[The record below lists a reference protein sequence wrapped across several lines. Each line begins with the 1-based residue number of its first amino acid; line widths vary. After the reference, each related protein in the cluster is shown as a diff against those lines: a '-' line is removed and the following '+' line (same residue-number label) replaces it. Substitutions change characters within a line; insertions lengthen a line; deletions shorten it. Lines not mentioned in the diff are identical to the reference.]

1 MEEEKNG
8 NKIIKTNKIPNR
20 TFKKSQTLFNRQKSV
35 NHNNNQ
41 IKYEK
46 IIPKQRIIKSR
57 EKEIKKEGNIFPI
70 IKRNSLKSKIEKNNN
85 TNPNLKIIK
94 KDNNNFVL
102 PNFNSKRQLNIIN
115 NFKDINNNN
124 NINNRIHENNN
135 NLNDDE
141 IKYNDYLI
149 KFYEE
154 FINVINSITNK
165 NLFISLL
172 NGLNKNIY

>member
-20 TFKKSQTLFNRQKSV
+20 TFKKSQTLFNCQKSI

-94 KDNNNFVL
+94 KDNKNFVL
-102 PNFNSKRQLNIIN
+102 PNFNSKKQLNIILTTY
-115 NFKDINNNN
+115 KV
-124 NINNRIHENNN
+124 NR
-135 NLNDDE
+135 
-141 IKYNDYLI
+141 
-149 KFYEE
+149 
-154 FINVINSITNK
+154 
-165 NLFISLL
+165 
-172 NGLNKNIY
+172 